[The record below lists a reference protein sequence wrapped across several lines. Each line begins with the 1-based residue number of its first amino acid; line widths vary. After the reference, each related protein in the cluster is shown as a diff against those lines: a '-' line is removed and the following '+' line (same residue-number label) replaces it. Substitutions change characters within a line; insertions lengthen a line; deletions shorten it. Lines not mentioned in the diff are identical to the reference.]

1 MLFLGDIMKIRIIT
15 VGKLKE
21 KYLISGIKEY
31 EKRLKGYCKIEMVEV
46 SDEPIPDHAS
56 ENVETLIKDKEA
68 KKIVD
73 KIKKDDYV
81 IVLDL
86 HGKQINSVELSNHI
100 ENCMLYGKSVIDF
113 VIGGSLGLGKT
124 IIERADFRLCFSKMT
139 FPHQLMKLIL
149 MEQIYRSFKIMKNE
163 TYHK

>member
-1 MLFLGDIMKIRIIT
+1 MKIRILT

-21 KYLISGIKEY
+21 KYLVSGIKEY
-31 EKRLKGYCKIEMVEV
+31 EKRLNGYCQVEMIEVF
-46 SDEPIPDHAS
+46 DEPIPDRAS
-56 ENVETLIKDKEA
+56 AVIEEQIKNKEA
-68 KKIVD
+68 KKLVE

-86 HGKQINSVELSNHI
+86 HGKQLDSVELSKHI
-100 ENCMLYGKSVIDF
+100 ETCMLHGKSTIDF
-113 VIGGSLGLGKT
+113 VIGGSLGLGKD

>member
-1 MLFLGDIMKIRIIT
+1 MKIRVIT

-21 KYLISGIKEY
+21 KYLINGIKEY
-31 EKRLKGYCKIEMVEV
+31 EKRLNGYCKVEMVEV
-46 SDEPIPDHAS
+46 PDEAIPDNAS
-56 ENVETLIKDKEA
+56 DNMETLIKDKEA

-86 HGKQINSVELSNHI
+86 HGKQLDSVELSKYI
-100 ENCMLYGKSVIDF
+100 ESCMLHGKSTIDF
-113 VIGGSLGLGKT
+113 VIGGSLGLGKE

-139 FPHQLMKLIL
+139 FPHQLMRLIL
-149 MEQIYRSFKIMKNE
+149 MEQIYRSFKIMRNE

>member
-1 MLFLGDIMKIRIIT
+1 MKIRILT
-15 VGKLKE
+15 VGKIKE
-21 KYLISGIKEY
+21 KYLVNGIKEY
-31 EKRLKGYCKIEMVEV
+31 EKRLNGYCKVEMIEVL
-46 SDEPIPDHAS
+46 DEPIPDNAS
-56 ENVETLIKDKEA
+56 LFVEENIKNKEA
-68 KKIVD
+68 KKLVD

-86 HGKQINSVELSNHI
+86 HGQQIDSVELSNHI
-100 ENCMLYGKSVIDF
+100 ESCMIHGKSTIDF
-113 VIGGSLGLGKT
+113 VIGGSLGLGKD

>member
-1 MLFLGDIMKIRIIT
+1 MKIRVIT

-21 KYLISGIKEY
+21 KYLINGIKEY
-31 EKRLKGYCKIEMVEV
+31 EKRLNGYCKVEMVEV
-46 SDEPIPDHAS
+46 PDEAIPDNAS
-56 ENVETLIKDKEA
+56 DNMEALIKDKEA

-86 HGKQINSVELSNHI
+86 HGKQLDSIELSKYI
-100 ENCMLYGKSVIDF
+100 ESCMLHGKSTIDF
-113 VIGGSLGLGKT
+113 VIGGSLGLGKE

-149 MEQIYRSFKIMKNE
+149 MEQIYRSFKIMRNE

>member
-1 MLFLGDIMKIRIIT
+1 MKIRILT

-21 KYLISGIKEY
+21 KYLVSGIKEY
-31 EKRLKGYCKIEMVEV
+31 EKRLNGYCQVEMIEVL
-46 SDEPIPDHAS
+46 DEPIPDRAS
-56 ENVETLIKDKEA
+56 AVIEEQIKNKEA
-68 KKIVD
+68 KKLVE

-86 HGKQINSVELSNHI
+86 HGKQLDSVELSKHI
-100 ENCMLYGKSVIDF
+100 ETCMLHGKSTIDF
-113 VIGGSLGLGKT
+113 VIGGSLGLGKD
-124 IIERADFRLCFSKMT
+124 IIERVDFRLCFSKMT